1 MADLHGHGQRQLL
14 LAPGQHV
21 RDQAL
26 QRGGQARHDGDGQG
40 HPGRDGQH
48 SQVMV
53 IGYTV
58 RIILVRTFIPLKT
71 EKVTKPMFVFY
82 VNFHIALF
90 NDKSI

>member
-1 MADLHGHGQRQLL
+1 MADLHRHGQRQLL
-14 LAPGQHV
+14 LAPGEHV

-53 IGYTV
+53 IGYTQNS
-58 RIILVRTFIPLKT
+58 PET
-71 EKVTKPMFVFY
+71 EKVTKPIFCVLHEFY
-82 VNFHIALF
+82 IALIAY
-90 NDKSI
+90 KRCLESHLS